1 VSAANGVPRGRC
13 GAPTGVVSR
22 GAGGLQQGVTL
33 LYHGAD
39 LVWMSKLRAG
49 AEGAGIAVRAV
60 RSVEML
66 EARLADTPVKG
77 LIVDLDAPEVAIPL
91 IECAA
96 KHNRDGVP
104 DGAPPIRIAA
114 FGPHVE
120 VERFAQ
126 AKAAGAGLV
135 MPRGALA
142 ARLQEVLRGL
152 VEG

>member
-1 VSAANGVPRGRC
+1 M
-13 GAPTGVVSR
+13 
-22 GAGGLQQGVTL
+22 TL

-39 LVWMSKLRAG
+39 LIWMTKLRSG
-49 AEGAGIAVRAV
+49 AEALGIPVRAV

-66 EARLADTPVKG
+66 EARLADSPVKG
-77 LIVDLDAPEVAIPL
+77 LIVDLDAPEVALAL
-91 IECAA
+91 IERAA
-96 KHNRDGVP
+96 EHNGEGGPRV
-104 DGAPPIRIAA
+104 RIAA

-126 AKAAGAGLV
+126 AKAAGADQV

-142 ARLQEVLRGL
+142 ARMDDVLKSL

>member
-1 VSAANGVPRGRC
+1 M
-13 GAPTGVVSR
+13 
-22 GAGGLQQGVTL
+22 TL

-39 LVWMSKLRAG
+39 LIWMTILRGG
-49 AEGAGIAVRAV
+49 AEALGIPVRAV

-77 LIVDLDAPEVAIPL
+77 LIVDLDAPEVALAL
-91 IECAA
+91 IERAA
-96 KHNRDGVP
+96 KHT
-104 DGAPPIRIAA
+104 PPLRIAA

-126 AKAAGAGLV
+126 AKAAGADQV

-142 ARLQEVLRGL
+142 ARLETVLKSL

>member
-1 VSAANGVPRGRC
+1 M
-13 GAPTGVVSR
+13 
-22 GAGGLQQGVTL
+22 TL

-39 LVWMSKLRAG
+39 LIWMTKLRSG
-49 AEGAGIAVRAV
+49 AEALGIPVRAV
-60 RSVEML
+60 RNVEML

-91 IECAA
+91 IERAA
-96 KHNRDGVP
+96 KHNAEKGAEGGAGV
-104 DGAPPIRIAA
+104 RIAA

-126 AKAAGAGLV
+126 AKAAGAHEV

-142 ARLQEVLRGL
+142 ARMEDVMKRL
-152 VEG
+152 VGG